1 MGEEGD
7 AMTPTLIGRWQTR
20 LAMLG
25 VFGGLISLIFAVS
38 YQPEESGFNEGFFV
52 VLGFVAGIGLAW
64 DFVFILLQRLR
75 WDRDWPAVFQVLA
88 GIAEGALIWALL
100 EGTGLPRIEQGTL
113 PFGIFLGQYGSIWL
127 VTFIFVQG
135 PMRAVFPRWRF
146 SGGRIV

>member
-88 GIAEGALIWALL
+88 GIAEGALIWAFL

-127 VTFIFVQG
+127 VTFICVQG